1 MLKPGFIATAFALL
15 ATLSGC
21 ASLPQDSGV
30 GDVHNLVAD
39 RTGLD
44 VPLPDARVG
53 VPHNDPH
60 NGLHRGPQ
68 DNLADTPPD
77 DLLGHSLGHS
87 LDTLLEKLLQQ
98 PLTTESAIQIALI
111 NNPQIRVEY
120 ARLGIAAAAVYD
132 AGRLSNPGL
141 GVSVMSSSESSA
153 ANQVTFG
160 LAQSFTDLLLLSSR
174 TRLADAQFERSKQE
188 AGAAIINLAAD
199 VGVAWFD
206 LVGAQQA
213 LAMRTAIA
221 NAAQVAATLTQRFFD
236 AGNVSAL
243 ELAVAQSAASE
254 AQIDTLHAKAE
265 VVTARSALNRLLGF
279 HAGDSRWTLPDQL
292 RLPVRQ
298 EDELADLLL
307 LAQQSRLDLAAKRTQ
322 LELLADSL
330 GVSRSFRYV
339 GAIEVGLETERETD
353 RSRITGPN
361 LSVELP
367 IFNTGEGKIAQAEA
381 ELDQAQAQWQLLALQ
396 ISNDVQLAH
405 AKVLSSRSLVQLYQQ
420 SLLPQQQAIFRYTQ
434 QESNYMLT
442 GQFELL
448 QARQQEYAAYNN
460 YLVALHDYWIART
473 ELERA
478 VGAQLPSAADGS
490 LVAVGPIQLDA
501 TVPADASHS
510 DHNAHLHQS
519 NSNDA
524 QSNDTHSHS
533 TQGDHQ

>member
-1 MLKPGFIATAFALL
+1 LL
-15 ATLSGC
+15 GNS
-21 ASLPQDSGV
+21 Q
-30 GDVHNLVAD
+30 
-39 RTGLD
+39 
-44 VPLPDARVG
+44 
-53 VPHNDPH
+53 
-60 NGLHRGPQ
+60 
-68 DNLADTPPD
+68 
-77 DLLGHSLGHS
+77 GHSLGHS

-141 GVSVMSSSESSA
+141 GASVMSSSESSA

-174 TRLADAQFERSKQE
+174 SRLADAQFERSKQE

-206 LVGAQQA
+206 LVGAQQT
-213 LAMRTAIA
+213 LAMRTAVA
-221 NAAQVAATLTQRFFD
+221 SAAQVAASLAQRFFD

-243 ELAVAQSAASE
+243 ELALAQSAASE
-254 AQIDTLHAKAE
+254 AQIGTLRAKAE
-265 VVTARSALNRLLGF
+265 VVTARSALNQLLGF

-292 RLPVRQ
+292 RLPVGQ

-330 GVSRSFRYV
+330 GISRSFRYV
-339 GAIEVGLETERETD
+339 GAIEVGVETERETD

-367 IFNTGEGKIAQAEA
+367 IFNTGEGKLAQAEA
-381 ELDQAQAQWQLLALQ
+381 ELDQAHAQWQLLALQ

-405 AKVLSSRSLVQLYQQ
+405 AKVLSSRSLLQLYQQ
-420 SLLPQQQAIFRYTQ
+420 SLLPQQQAIVRYTQ
-434 QESNYMLT
+434 HEFNYMLT

-448 QARQQEYAAYNN
+448 AAKQQEYAAYNN
-460 YLVALHDYWIART
+460 YLEALRDYWIART

-490 LVAVGPIQLDA
+490 TVTVGPIQLNA
-501 TVPADASHS
+501 TVPAESSHS
-510 DHNAHLHQS
+510 DHNAHVHQS
-519 NSNDA
+519 NSNDT

-533 TQGDHQ
+533 TQGGHQ